1 MWRHSFLAEYLILNS
16 NNDEVI
22 PIVPK
27 GKPEKTKLQYAQWV
41 PNTSMIIYVYE
52 NNVYL
57 RKNVLDQ
64 SQDDVQLTKDGI
76 KDTIYNGIPDWVLWF
91 YYAVINVLVL
101 LLCSNVLGIR
111 GRNSQYKQGNV
122 F

>member
-22 PIVPK
+22 PIIPK
-27 GKPEKTKLQYAQWV
+27 GQPEKTKLQYAQWV

-76 KDTIYNGIPDWVLWF
+76 KDTIYNGIPDWVLKL
-91 YYAVINVLVL
+91 YCAVIFFSIVTN
-101 LLCSNVLGIR
+101 
-111 GRNSQYKQGNV
+111 YEM